1 MENKPEYIQQALD
14 LGYDVEID
22 VWLIDGNFF
31 LGHDEPQYQ
40 VHGTFLMKKGL
51 WCHAK
56 NIDAF
61 YLMSLDNRIH
71 CFSHDRD
78 EVALTSRGY
87 FWSSSENEMT
97 SKSIC
102 VMPSDYIDL
111 PKNIFLFKTVIYL
124 MCCLFR
130 IGRVI
135 TKLESNVIK
144 FT

>member
-1 MENKPEYIQQALD
+1 MILISHRGNINGSKPEMENKPEYIQQALD

-31 LGHDEPQYQ
+31 LGQDEPQYQ

-71 CFSHDRD
+71 CFSHDKD

-87 FWSSSENEMT
+87 FWSSSENKMT

-102 VMPSDYIDL
+102 VMPPNSTDL
-111 PKNIFLFKTVIYL
+111 PKNIAGV
-124 MCCLFR
+124 C
-130 IGRVI
+130 
-135 TKLESNVIK
+135 SDNVGSYND
-144 FT
+144 

>member
-1 MENKPEYIQQALD
+1 MILISHRGNINGSKPEMENKPEYIQQALD

-71 CFSHDRD
+71 CFSHDKD
-78 EVALTSRGY
+78 EVALTSSVFLPQRLFSHNQTQNLGVPPIKRKIRYVQIYY
-87 FWSSSENEMT
+87 FE
-97 SKSIC
+97 I
-102 VMPSDYIDL
+102 
-111 PKNIFLFKTVIYL
+111 
-124 MCCLFR
+124 
-130 IGRVI
+130 
-135 TKLESNVIK
+135 
-144 FT
+144 